1 MALDIGPETRKLFS
15 EKSRGAKTVF
25 WNGPM
30 GVFELNPSGGT
41 LEMLLPSPML
51 MDLRW

>member
-15 EKSRGAKTVF
+15 EEIAGAKTVF

-30 GVFELNPSGGT
+30 GVFEVEPFR
-41 LEMLLPSPML
+41 EALL
-51 MDLRW
+51 R